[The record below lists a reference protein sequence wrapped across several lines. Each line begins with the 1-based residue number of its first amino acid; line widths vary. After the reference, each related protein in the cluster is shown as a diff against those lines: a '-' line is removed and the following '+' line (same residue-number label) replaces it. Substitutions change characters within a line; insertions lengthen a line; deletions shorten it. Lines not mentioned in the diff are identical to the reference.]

1 MRLPAAQDA
10 CGGHVKVRCN
20 AARCDE
26 TAICKQGV
34 RQPLYSTEVQQRART
49 YASKHCHQRLIQ
61 QRRRTSAQHCL

>member
-20 AARCDE
+20 ATRCDE

-49 YASKHCHQRLIQ
+49 YASKHCPN
-61 QRRRTSAQHCL
+61 A